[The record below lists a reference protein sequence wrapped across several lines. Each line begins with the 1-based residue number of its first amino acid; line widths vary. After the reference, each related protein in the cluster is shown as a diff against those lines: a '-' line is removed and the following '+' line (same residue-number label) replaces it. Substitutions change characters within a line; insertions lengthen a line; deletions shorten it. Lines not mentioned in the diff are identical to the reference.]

1 MIMIMVIM
9 ILVGKV
15 MTFNILLHT
24 KLNICFQMI
33 MTNSIMTV
41 VVTFSKLWFVVPDET
56 LEIFASDNK

>member
-1 MIMIMVIM
+1 MIMIM
-9 ILVGKV
+9 VGKV

-41 VVTFSKLWFVVPDET
+41 VVTFSKLRFVVPDET
-56 LEIFASDNK
+56 LEIFAC